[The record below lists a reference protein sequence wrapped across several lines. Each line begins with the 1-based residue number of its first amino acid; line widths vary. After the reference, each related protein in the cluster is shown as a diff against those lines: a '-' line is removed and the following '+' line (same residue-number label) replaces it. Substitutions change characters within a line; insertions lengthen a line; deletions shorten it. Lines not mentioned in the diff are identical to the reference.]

1 MKLLYLMTGISIKG
15 GLERIVFDKINYLV
29 ETYDID
35 VIYFGTNDDKPSYKV
50 NPKVRFHA
58 ICGINAYSTFSQKTP
73 LFFKTIKKY
82 RTLIRSIKPDIIIN
96 ANANLLSWITPLFFK
111 HIPKIIEL
119 HQSYEGVRIF
129 NNATYGKNSFQSRF
143 LFFLRKTI
151 YPMYDKIVVLTNK
164 DKIQWGFK
172 NIIVIPNFTNIKP
185 RVDLDYSKKNIIWV
199 GRLTHQKGCDILIKI
214 WNKFHSINKDWN
226 LILIGNT
233 PDKQSKIKDLI
244 TNFSI
249 NENGVIYIPATEN
262 IERYYEQASLFI
274 STSRF
279 EGLPLVL
286 VEAATMGFPIIG
298 FDITGNNEIVKNG
311 INGELVAP
319 YNIDDF
325 IQTLNKYCTNIELR
339 KKCGKES
346 LKIAKAF
353 SKIEIMKKWENLFKD
368 IAVQHSI

>member
-58 ICGINAYSTFSQKTP
+58 ICGINAYSTFSQKIP

-346 LKIAKAF
+346 LKIAKTF

-368 IAVQHSI
+368 IVVQHSN

>member
-73 LFFKTIKKY
+73 LFFKAIKKY
-82 RTLIRSIKPDIIIN
+82 RTLIKSIKPDIIIN

-129 NNATYGKNSFQSRF
+129 NNATYGKNSFQSRL